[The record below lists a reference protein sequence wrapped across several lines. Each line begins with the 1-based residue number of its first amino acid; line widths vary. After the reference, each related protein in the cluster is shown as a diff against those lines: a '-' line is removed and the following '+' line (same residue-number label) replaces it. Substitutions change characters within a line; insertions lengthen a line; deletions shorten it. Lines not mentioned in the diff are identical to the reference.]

1 MATFKNMTG
10 KTKIPDGWRL
20 VRLGK
25 VADINRCAWKPT
37 DDSRILYLDLTSVL
51 APGRLAPPKE
61 ILTEEAPTRAR
72 RKVCSGDILISTVR
86 PYLQGFARV
95 RKAQSN
101 LVCSTG
107 FAVLTPL
114 TGVNESFLYHEVMTP
129 WFLLYLQGAMTGQAY
144 PAVRPDDVAGYGMPL
159 PPLPEQRAIAAVLD
173 SIDEAIED
181 TGAVIAA
188 TERLR
193 DALLHRL
200 LTRGVPGWHS
210 EWKDVRGLGTIP
222 ASWNVVRLGEVAESI
237 TSGSRGWSR
246 YFRSSGAFFV
256 RSQNITASGIDHAD
270 AIFVDPP
277 SDGETKRTRI
287 SRGDILISITGE
299 PGKTTIASEDIG
311 QAFVSQHVALVRLR
325 DRRLSC
331 FASRFLQGQK
341 GQDQFRQMAYG
352 QTRPGLSLLNIGEA
366 KIALPQLSE
375 QRVMVLMM
383 DSVDE
388 AIERGRTETEMLQSL
403 KASAADALLTGRVR
417 VRQTR

>member
-1 MATFKNMTG
+1 MLISVRAPVGETNRADRSLCIGRGLAAIRFLESSRFFGWHIVNHRKRALERLTQGSTFPAIG
-10 KTKIPDGWRL
+10 G
-20 VRLGK
+20 
-25 VADINRCAWKPT
+25 
-37 DDSRILYLDLTSVL
+37 
-51 APGRLAPPKE
+51 E
-61 ILTEEAPTRAR
+61 ILRSLP
-72 RKVCSGDILISTVR
+72 IL
-86 PYLQGFARV
+86 
-95 RKAQSN
+95 
-101 LVCSTG
+101 
-107 FAVLTPL
+107 
-114 TGVNESFLYHEVMTP
+114 
-129 WFLLYLQGAMTGQAY
+129 
-144 PAVRPDDVAGYGMPL
+144 L
-159 PPLPEQRAIAAVLD
+159 PPLPEQRAIAASVD
-173 SIDEAIED
+173 SIDEAIEA
-181 TGAVIAA
+181 TKSVVAA

-210 EWKDVRGLGTIP
+210 EWKEVRGLGTIP
-222 ASWNVVRLGEVAESI
+222 ASWEVVRLGEVAESI

-403 KASAADALLTGRVR
+403 KASATDALLTGRVR
-417 VRQTR
+417 AI

>member
-1 MATFKNMTG
+1 MANSTRGNKVV
-10 KTKIPDGWRL
+10 PDGWRL
-20 VRLGK
+20 IRLGD
-25 VADINRCAWKPT
+25 VAEVQKGVSFTSKELVPGNVPVIAGGRAQAYYHHIANRPGETITVSASGAHAGFVAFHDMPIFAT
-37 DDSRILYLDLTSVL
+37 DCTTV
-51 APGRLAPPKE
+51 
-61 ILTEEAPTRAR
+61 RAR
-72 RKVCSGDILISTVR
+72 TAFSDTRFIHHALKHDEGVLYRRRSGSAQPHVYPKDIASSR
-86 PYLQGFARV
+86 M
-95 RKAQSN
+95 S
-101 LVCSTG
+101 
-107 FAVLTPL
+107 
-114 TGVNESFLYHEVMTP
+114 
-129 WFLLYLQGAMTGQAY
+129 
-144 PAVRPDDVAGYGMPL
+144 L

-173 SIDEAIED
+173 SIDEAIER
-181 TGAVIAA
+181 TEAVIVA

-200 LTRGVPGWHS
+200 LTRGVPSWHS
-210 EWKDVRGLGTIP
+210 EWKEVRGLGTIP
-222 ASWNVVRLGEVAESI
+222 ASWEVVRLGEVAESI

-403 KASAADALLTGRVR
+403 KASATDALLTGRVR
-417 VRQTR
+417 VRQSR